1 MSAPAKTP
9 LVRDDFS
16 KCVKIIESI
25 ESDPSSV
32 PFHEPVAWKE
42 LGLLDY
48 PKIISRPM
56 DLATL
61 KQNLLDAKFESY
73 EDFLADL

>member
-9 LVRDDFS
+9 LVKDDYTKCS
-16 KCVKIIESI
+16 KILESI

-32 PFHEPVAWKE
+32 PFHEPVAWND

-48 PKIISRPM
+48 PKIVSRPM
-56 DLATL
+56 DLQTL
-61 KQNLLDAKFESY
+61 K
-73 EDFLADL
+73 